1 VAGTLIASLPA
12 AVEETM
18 LPMIMDD
25 PAPGP
30 YFDVGDGTRVRRTP
44 AFVHLEWQAQSGE
57 WCNWYVPLDDDPQLR
72 TRGGFVHMH
81 QTMVMSRALALR
93 ARGSA
98 AANLV
103 EQAAPNATALA
114 RHQQARVGGVQ
125 TAVLHIPYVHY
136 DGQQA
141 TNLGLTLDEAAIQT
155 LLIVVYPSPLGE
167 RVDLDWG
174 QRSAVALET
183 AWTIFQEVS
192 ALEDEIARHGPGA
205 HRRLLAS
212 PTGNWVDRVGGAV
225 DVVNSAGEIL
235 GAVAKIAKAMA
246 GP

>member
-1 VAGTLIASLPA
+1 MDITNLPA
-12 AVEETM
+12 AVEVRM

-30 YFDVGDGTRVRRTP
+30 FFDVGEGARVRRTP
-44 AFVHLEWQAQSGE
+44 DFVHVEWQAASGE
-57 WCNWYVPLDDDPQLR
+57 WCNWYVALSDDPQLN
-72 TRGGFVHMH
+72 TSGGFVHMH

-98 AANLV
+98 AADLV

-114 RHQQARVGGVQ
+114 RHHQARVTGVQ
-125 TAVLHIPYVHY
+125 TAALQLPYPDY
-136 DGQQA
+136 DRQQA
-141 TNLGLTLDEAAIQT
+141 KNLGLSPEEAAMQT
-155 LLIVVYPSPLGE
+155 LLLVVYPSPLGVE
-167 RVDLDWG
+167 VDLDWG

-192 ALEDEIARHGPGA
+192 NLEEEIVRQGPGA
-205 HRRLLAS
+205 HRRLLDS
-212 PTGNWVDRVGGAV
+212 PNGNWVDRVGGAI

-235 GAVAKIAKAMA
+235 GAIAKMAQGIA